1 MRTIRPDRFSILVTF
16 GLQVSTEATFIVGV
30 ILETLNYQL
39 YCSAG
44 SYLKAKDLK
53 FSLSS

>member
-1 MRTIRPDRFSILVTF
+1 MIRPDCFSLLVTF
-16 GLQVSTEATFIVGV
+16 GLQVLTEAIFVLGV

>member
-1 MRTIRPDRFSILVTF
+1 MIRPDRFSLLVTF
-16 GLQVSTEATFIVGV
+16 GLQVLTEAIFVLGV